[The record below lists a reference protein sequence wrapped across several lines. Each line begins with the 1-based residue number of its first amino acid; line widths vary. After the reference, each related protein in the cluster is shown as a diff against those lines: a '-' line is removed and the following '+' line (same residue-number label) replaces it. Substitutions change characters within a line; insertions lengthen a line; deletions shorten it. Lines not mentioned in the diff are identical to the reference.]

1 MHESLRTSRC
11 ERGRN
16 GHHPLD
22 ILLALSSPL
31 LSAREIPRASFLL
44 TRAGSI
50 IASRLLISSPLYARA
65 VSLFLF
71 SSLLLSKNSLSNR
84 FDLIN
89 FFGNRII
96 LLSFLVYFSL
106 FVSPFGSIILRIF
119 REVTVNIEP
128 IFVFASV
135 ASETNMCTNM

>member
-1 MHESLRTSRC
+1 M
-11 ERGRN
+11 
-16 GHHPLD
+16 
-22 ILLALSSPL
+22 
-31 LSAREIPRASFLL
+31 
-44 TRAGSI
+44 
-50 IASRLLISSPLYARA
+50 ASRLLISSPLYARA

-71 SSLLLSKNSLSNR
+71 SSLLLSKDSLSNR

-106 FVSPFGSIILRIF
+106 FVSPFRSIILRIF